1 MNRAVVVLILALMG
15 SSLLLVNSQQKTRQL
30 FIEKNRLEI
39 QQRKL
44 NQEWNRLE
52 YEQRELSRS
61 SRIIDIA
68 KKQLHMNDA
77 KQDKTIYLKEKE

>member
-1 MNRAVVVLILALMG
+1 MG
-15 SSLLLVNSQQKTRQL
+15 CAFSLVYSQQRTRQL

-44 NQEWNRLE
+44 NLEWNRLE

-61 SRIIDIA
+61 SRIMDIA
-68 KKQLHMNDA
+68 KNQLRMNDA
-77 KQDKTIYLKEKE
+77 KQDKTIYLKEKQ